1 MFTDNQSFSDIDFSG
16 NSKNTK
22 TNWKHIFYNLV
33 FLNGDNKLFFIRFV
47 QLNVGSLRKRLDL
60 RIF

>member
-1 MFTDNQSFSDIDFSG
+1 MLTDKQSFSDIDFMC